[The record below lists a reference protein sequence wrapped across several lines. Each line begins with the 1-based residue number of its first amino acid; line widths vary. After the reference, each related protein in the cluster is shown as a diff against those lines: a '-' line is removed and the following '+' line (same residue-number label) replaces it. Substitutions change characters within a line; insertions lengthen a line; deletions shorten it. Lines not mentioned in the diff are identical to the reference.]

1 MTQLQSLR
9 WRMACAVS
17 YRLRG
22 IRNGRFAAHCRPTSI
37 ILLMT
42 ERCNSRC
49 THCDIWKDRGKED
62 APTIEEWKTVL
73 DDLRHWLGPAQVTLS
88 GGEALLRRDT
98 TEILSHGSKIGLM
111 MELLS
116 HGYWPDV
123 RKMEQV
129 ALARPWRVTLS
140 VVGVGEAHN
149 VVRGRP
155 DFWAK
160 TSASLDTLLRMRRE
174 QSLSYIVQ
182 LKTVVM
188 RQNLEAAPEIARFA
202 AEKGVGVFYQP
213 IEQNYHTEPDPLWF
227 KTSPNFPQDS
237 EKAVKVV
244 DELIAL
250 QDQGMPIRNSRTQL
264 EVMKTY
270 FRDPAGL
277 SLAVQG
283 HSAHEIKPFCSGMT
297 GLQIQ
302 ANGGVDSCSRMPQFG
317 NIRQTPIRE
326 LWRNRPRYW
335 LTNCCMNSAPQ
346 VLEILQADAPRQSIE
361 A

>member
-1 MTQLQSLR
+1 MTVLQSLR
-9 WRMACAVS
+9 WRMACSVS

-22 IRNGRFAAHCRPTSI
+22 IQNGRFAAHCRPTSI
-37 ILLMT
+37 ILLLT

-49 THCDIWKDRGKED
+49 THCDIWKDCGKEETP
-62 APTIEEWKTVL
+62 ALEEWKKVL

-98 TEILSHGSKIGLM
+98 TEILRHGSNIGLM

-116 HGYWPDV
+116 HGYWPDA
-123 RKMEQV
+123 RRMEQV
-129 ALARPWRVTLS
+129 ALAKPWRVTIS
-140 VVGVGEAHN
+140 VDGVGEAHN
-149 VVRGRP
+149 IVRGRP

-160 TSASLDTLLRMRRE
+160 TSASLDTLLRLRRE

-188 RQNLEAAPEIARFA
+188 RQNLEAVTDIARFA

-213 IEQNYHTEPDPLWF
+213 IEQNYHAEPDPLWF
-227 KTSPNFPQDS
+227 KNSPNFPPDPERAMQ
-237 EKAVKVV
+237 VV

-250 QDQGMPIRNSRTQL
+250 QDRGMPIRNSRAQL

-270 FRDPAGL
+270 FGDPAGL

-283 HSAHEIKPFCSGMT
+283 HSAHENKQLCSAMI

-302 ANGGVDSCSRMPQFG
+302 ANGDVGSCSRMPQFG

-335 LTNCCMNSAPQ
+335 LSGCCLDSP
-346 VLEILQADAPRQSIE
+346 PRN
-361 A
+361 